1 MLEIDA
7 LDVRFGEVQVLAGVN
22 IRVGQGEIV
31 SLIGANGA
39 GKTTLLKT
47 ISGLVRPTAGRIAF
61 DGASLVGLTPDAIV
75 ARGIAHVPEGRRIFP
90 QLTVDENLR
99 VGAHLVRDAQK
110 MKSQL
115 ERVYSLF
122 PLLKERRKQSG
133 QTLSGGEQQMLAL
146 GRAMMSEPRLLLLDE
161 PSLGLAPL
169 VLLEVART
177 IPIFREEGVSILLV
191 EQNANLALALS
202 QHGYVLE
209 RGSITLSDTATN
221 LRNNPKI
228 IESYLGGNV
237 GDGAAEPQMSGQ
249 VD

>member
-90 QLTVDENLR
+90 QLNVHENLR

-177 IPIFREEGVSILLV
+177 IAIFREEGVSILLV

>member
-90 QLTVDENLR
+90 QLNVHENLR